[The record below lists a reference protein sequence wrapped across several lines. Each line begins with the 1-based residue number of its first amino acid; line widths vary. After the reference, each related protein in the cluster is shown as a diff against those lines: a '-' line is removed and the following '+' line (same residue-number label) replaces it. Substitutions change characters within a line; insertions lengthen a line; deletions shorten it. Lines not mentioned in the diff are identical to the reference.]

1 MGFHFTI
8 GAATDTGMV
17 RNINEDCFTVD
28 LDLGLFVVADGVG
41 GQNAG
46 EVATNMAIEIIKRH
60 IVEHDALN
68 EPYHDEFSHET
79 NKMLNGIRMANS
91 AIYESGQQNIEQR
104 GMATTISSVHVNGDV
119 MALAHV
125 GDSRIYRIRGDC
137 LEQLT
142 KDHTLIEEQLKYGI
156 ISIEEAKNSAYKNA
170 LLKALGAEETIQI
183 DADEDVLL
191 DHDWLLLCTDGLS
204 NMIEEDEITRI
215 IRSSESN
222 PQRACE
228 KLVEVANRNGGT
240 DNITVV
246 LVHCMKTKQG
256 FWQWGK
262 ALFLIPARVKMFRAK
277 LARLLM
283 RENRKYN
290 STLND
295 TNQTVIEQEN
305 NKNGNFII
313 NI

>member
-8 GAATDTGMV
+8 GAATDAGMV

-28 LDLGLFVVADGVG
+28 LNLGLFVVADGVG

-46 EVATNMAIEIIKRH
+46 EVASNMAIEIIKSHFEKQGSR
-60 IVEHDALN
+60 N
-68 EPYHDEFSHET
+68 EPYHQEWSHAT
-79 NKMLNGIRMANS
+79 NKMLSGIRMANS
-91 AIYESGQQNIEQR
+91 AIYESGRQNLEQR
-104 GMATTISSVHVNGDV
+104 GMATTISSIHVNGDV
-119 MALAHV
+119 MTLAHV

-137 LEQLT
+137 LERLT
-142 KDHTLIEEQLKYGI
+142 NDHTLIEEQLKYGI
-156 ISIEEAKNSAYKNA
+156 ISIEEAKNSAYRNA
-170 LLKALGAEETIQI
+170 LLRALGAEETIQI
-183 DADEDVLL
+183 DADEDILL

-204 NMIEEDEITRI
+204 NMIEEDEITKI
-215 IRSSESN
+215 IHSSEN

-246 LVHCMKTKQG
+246 LIHCMKTKQG

-262 ALFLIPARVKMFRAK
+262 ALFPIHKGSNIIGAR

-283 RENRKYN
+283 RENHKNN
-290 STLND
+290 SSLED
-295 TNQTVIEQEN
+295 TNKTEIEQEN
-305 NKNGNFII
+305 NKNANFII
-313 NI
+313 KI